1 MTLVPAEKVGDA
13 ITCGSD
19 PDQHVTQLRSYVE
32 AGVDEVYVQQIGPD
46 LDGSSPLPAGGAAAA
61 PRVAPARP
69 D

>member
-32 AGVDEVYVQQIGPD
+32 AGVDEVYMQQIGPD
-46 LDGSSPLPAGGAAAA
+46 LDGFFAATSRRCCRSSAGSTRAA
-61 PRVAPARP
+61 
-69 D
+69 